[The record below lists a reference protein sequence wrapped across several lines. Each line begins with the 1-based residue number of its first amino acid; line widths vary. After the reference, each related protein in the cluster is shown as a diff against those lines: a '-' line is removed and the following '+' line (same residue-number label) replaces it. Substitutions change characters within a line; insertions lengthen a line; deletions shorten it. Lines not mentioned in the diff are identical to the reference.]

1 MSVTEQP
8 GSIDLAR
15 EKDFSLGPLLVRPS
29 SRTVSSHDNTETL
42 EPRVMQVL
50 VALARRPGEVV
61 SRDQLIKEC
70 WAGRVV
76 GEEAIS
82 RCIIKVRRLSKTHG
96 GFSLET
102 IPRVGYR
109 LEATQTVTPPHDTAP
124 LVDEPKAKHT
134 RFLIYLVGASL
145 ALIAIYFGVSHWPSA
160 STRAQPAPNIEI
172 RSTSKLRLAVLP
184 FENLSPDPANAF
196 FTDGLHEEILTTLAN
211 RAPDLQVISRTTMLT
226 YRGNSK
232 SVPELAEELGVT
244 HVLEGSVRREG
255 LDVRLTLQLI
265 DARNDNHVWSQ
276 NYDRKLVNAMTLQS
290 EVAREVAAQMAVT
303 LTAHFQGLSASSNPE
318 AFDLYLRAR
327 LSSKLITAGVAVQ
340 EFERVEALFSRAI
353 ELDARFASAYLERNA
368 VRFAKFIGSYE
379 ISEATLQAMRKDF
392 ETVRQLVGDQP
403 RLLALESQFALF
415 VDWDRDKALRLIE
428 MPQVVASKDSAV
440 LELRAVVLA
449 NTGQIDEALALYSEV
464 SELDPGNPRVFRGRH
479 FFLWTARRG
488 VEALRVVD
496 GFNKRWPEALNRANV
511 LFAFTGKA
519 DEAIPRSD
527 SMDQSSRLTGQF
539 NILRRQMRYEEAIDL
554 IERSPLTRVRHNQTG
569 ALPIPGIGSQPVAE
583 LRGWAEMLSGDRRA
597 AARDGRAVLDF
608 VQKEPVTKWN
618 GWYLRFLE
626 AEGQLFEGRNAEAVA
641 TARSALAMVPRDI
654 KASRET
660 YARATAAAILAWAGR
675 RDEAVELLEDLSKGY
690 PGVGPAEITREPIYS
705 VPLAKNARYMALEKK
720 LEAEIAA
727 ANQELF

>member
-15 EKDFSLGPLLVRPS
+15 EKDFSLGPLHVRPS
-29 SRTVSSHDNTETL
+29 SRTVSAHDNTETL
-42 EPRVMQVL
+42 EPRVMQVM

-70 WAGRVV
+70 WAGRIV

-82 RCIIKVRRLSKTHG
+82 RCIIKVRRLSTTHG

-109 LEATQTVTPPHDTAP
+109 LEVTEAPPPHNSAT
-124 LVDEPKAKHT
+124 LGDEPIRKHT
-134 RFLIYLVGASL
+134 KFLIYLVGASL
-145 ALIAIYFGVSHWPSA
+145 SLIAVFFGVSQWRTA
-160 STRAQPAPNIEI
+160 STQAQLTTSIEAPD
-172 RSTSKLRLAVLP
+172 KLRLAVLP
-184 FENLSPDPANAF
+184 FENLSPDPVNAF

-232 SVPELAEELGVT
+232 SVTDLAEELGVT

-255 LDVRLTLQLI
+255 QDVRLTLQLI
-265 DARNDNHVWSQ
+265 DARNDNHVWSH

-303 LTAHFQGLSASSNPE
+303 LTAQFHGLPASSNPE

-327 LSSKLITAGVAVQ
+327 LSSQLITAGVAVQ
-340 EFERVEALFSRAI
+340 EFERVEGLFSRAI
-353 ELDARFASAYLERNA
+353 ELDPRFAAAYLERNV
-368 VRFAKFIGSYE
+368 VRAAKFVGSYE
-379 ISEATLQAMRKDF
+379 INESTLQAMRRDF

-403 RLLALESQFALF
+403 QLLASESQFSLF

-449 NTGQIDEALALYSEV
+449 NTGRIEEALALYSQV
-464 SELDPGNPRVFRGRH
+464 CELDPGNQRVFRGRH
-479 FFLWTARRG
+479 FFLWSAGRG

-496 GFNKRWPEALNRANV
+496 GFNKRWPGALNRANV

-519 DEAIPRSD
+519 DEVIPRSD

-539 NILRRQMRYEEAIDL
+539 NLLRRQMHYKDAIDL
-554 IERSPLTRVRHNQTG
+554 IERSQLTRVRHNQSS

-583 LRGWAEMLSGDRRA
+583 LHGWAEMLLGDRNA
-597 AARDGRAVLDF
+597 AVRDGRAVLDF

-626 AEGQLFEGRNAEAVA
+626 AEGQLFEGRNAEAIA
-641 TARSALAMVPRDI
+641 NARSALAMVPLNI
-654 KASRET
+654 KGSRET
-660 YARATAAAILAWAGR
+660 YARATAAAIFAWAGMG
-675 RDEAVELLEDLSKGY
+675 DEAVELLEDLSKGY
-690 PGVGPAEITREPIYS
+690 PGIGPAEISREPLYS
-705 VPLAKNARYMALEKK
+705 VPLAKNARYLALEKK

-727 ANQELF
+727 NQELL

>member
-1 MSVTEQP
+1 MSVTERP

-15 EKDFSLGPLLVRPS
+15 EKDFSLGPVHVRPS
-29 SRTVSSHDNTETL
+29 SRTVSARDKTETL

-50 VALARRPGEVV
+50 VALARLPGEVV

-70 WAGRVV
+70 WAGRIV
-76 GEEAIS
+76 GDEVIS
-82 RCIIKVRRLSKTHG
+82 RCIIKVRRLSETHG
-96 GFSLET
+96 GFTLET

-109 LEATQTVTPPHDTAP
+109 LVVTQPVPPPNNTAT
-124 LVDEPKAKHT
+124 LGDEPRVRRTKS
-134 RFLIYLVGASL
+134 LLYLLGASL
-145 ALIAIYFGVSHWPSA
+145 ALFAVYFGVSHWRIT
-160 STRAQPAPNIEI
+160 STQLQPEPNIEAH
-172 RSTSKLRLAVLP
+172 STSKLRLAVLP
-184 FENLSPDPANAF
+184 FENLSPDPVNAF

-232 SVPELAEELGVT
+232 SVTDLAEELGVT
-244 HVLEGSVRREG
+244 HVLDGSVRREG
-255 LDVRLTLQLI
+255 QDVRLTLRLI
-265 DARNDNHVWSQ
+265 DARNDNHVWAH

-290 EVAREVAAQMAVT
+290 EVAQEVAAQMAVT
-303 LTAHFQGLSASSNPE
+303 LAAHFPGLPASSNPE
-318 AFDLYLRAR
+318 AFDVYLRAR
-327 LSSKLITAGVAVQ
+327 LSSQLITAGVPVQ
-340 EFERVEALFSRAI
+340 EFERVESLFSRAI
-353 ELDARFASAYLERNA
+353 ELDPRFAAAYLERNV
-368 VRFAKFIGSYE
+368 VRTAKFIGSYE
-379 ISEATLQAMRKDF
+379 VSESTLQAMRRDF

-403 RLLALESQFALF
+403 QLLALESQFALF

-428 MPQVVASKDSAV
+428 MPQVVTSKDSAV

-449 NTGQIDEALALYSEV
+449 NSGRIEEALALYSQV

-496 GFNKRWPEALNRANV
+496 GFNERWPGALNRTHV

-519 DEAIPRSD
+519 DEVVPRSD
-527 SMDQSSRLTGQF
+527 SIDQSSRLTRQF
-539 NILRRQMRYEEAIDL
+539 NLLRRQKRYKEAIEL
-554 IERSPLTRVRHNQTG
+554 IERSPLTRVRHNQTS

-583 LRGWAEMLSGDRRA
+583 LRGWAEMLSGDRKA
-597 AARDGRAVLDF
+597 AARDGRAVLEF

-626 AEGQLFEGRNAEAVA
+626 AEGQLFEGRNAEAIA
-641 TARSALAMVPRDI
+641 NARSALSMVPPNI
-654 KASRET
+654 KSSRET
-660 YARATAAAILAWAGR
+660 YARATAAAILAWAGMG
-675 RDEAVELLEDLSKGY
+675 DEAVELLEGLSKGY
-690 PGVGPAEITREPIYS
+690 PGVGPAEITREPLYS

-727 ANQELF
+727 NQKLF

>member
-15 EKDFSLGPLLVRPS
+15 EKDFSLGPLHVRPS
-29 SRTVSSHDNTETL
+29 SRTVSAHDNTETL

-61 SRDQLIKEC
+61 SRDQLIEEC

-76 GEEAIS
+76 GDEAIS
-82 RCIIKVRRLSKTHG
+82 RCIIKVRRLSETHG

-109 LEATQTVTPPHDTAP
+109 LAATQTVPPPDNTATSGDVP
-124 LVDEPKAKHT
+124 VRKHT
-134 RFLIYLVGASL
+134 KPLIYLIGASL
-145 ALIAIYFGVSHWPSA
+145 SLIAIYFGVSHWRIA
-160 STRAQPAPNIEI
+160 STQVQLTSNIET

-226 YRGNSK
+226 YRGNFK
-232 SVPELAEELGVT
+232 SVTDLAEELGVT

-255 LDVRLTLQLI
+255 QDVRLTLQLV
-265 DARNDNHVWSQ
+265 DARNDDHLWAH

-303 LTAHFQGLSASSNPE
+303 LTAHFLGLPASSNPE

-327 LSSKLITAGVAVQ
+327 LSSRLITAGVAIQ
-340 EFERVEALFSRAI
+340 EFERVEGLFSRAI
-353 ELDARFASAYLERNA
+353 ELDPRFAAAYLERNV
-368 VRFAKFIGSYE
+368 VRAAKFVGSYE
-379 ISEATLQAMRKDF
+379 ISEATLQAMRRDF
-392 ETVRQLVGDQP
+392 ETVRELVGDQP
-403 RLLALESQFALF
+403 QLLAFESQFALF

-449 NTGQIDEALALYSEV
+449 NTGRIEEALALYSQV
-464 SELDPGNPRVFRGRH
+464 CELDPGNPRVFRGRH

-496 GFNKRWPEALNRANV
+496 GFNKRWPGALNRANV

-519 DEAIPRSD
+519 DEVIPRSD

-539 NILRRQMRYEEAIDL
+539 NLLRRQMRYKDAIDL
-554 IERSPLTRVRHNQTG
+554 IERSQLTRVRHNQTS

-583 LRGWAEMLSGDRRA
+583 LHGWAEMLLGDRKA

-626 AEGQLFEGRNAEAVA
+626 AEGQLFEGRNADAIA
-641 TARSALAMVPRDI
+641 NARTALAMVPLNI
-654 KASRET
+654 KGSRET
-660 YARATAAAILAWAGR
+660 YARATAAAILAWAGMG
-675 RDEAVELLEDLSKGY
+675 DEAVELLEDLSRGY
-690 PGVGPAEITREPIYS
+690 PGIGPAEITREPLYS

-727 ANQELF
+727 NQELL